1 MSGRAKRTASTGRY
15 FWREQRRN
23 GIMRSCRRNR
33 YLLRVRRCGG
43 GELSP
48 AARVRLTTHATTPR
62 SLAALQKI
70 IPKTTHHRGLGS
82 FHVDYVPL
90 FPFFD
95 PQERKRARLQSVD
108 TLTSLAPKQFS
119 FRVCQHC
126 SGCEVSLTVPSMDT
140 FHSNSKSI
148 PRYTIY
154 DVERWQWSR
163 GPSQSDLTAMR

>member
-48 AARVRLTTHATTPR
+48 AARVRLTTHATAPR

-70 IPKTTHHRGLGS
+70 IPKTTTAVS
-82 FHVDYVPL
+82 EASTWITCF